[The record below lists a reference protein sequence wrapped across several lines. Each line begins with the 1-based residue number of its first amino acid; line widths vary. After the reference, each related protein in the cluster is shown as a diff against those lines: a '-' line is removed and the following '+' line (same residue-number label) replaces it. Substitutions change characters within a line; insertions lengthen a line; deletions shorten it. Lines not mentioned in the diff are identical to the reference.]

1 MKVFVTGGAGYIGSV
16 CVEELFAAGHEVV
29 VWDNLSEGHKAAL
42 HPRAVFLQGD
52 LLDRD
57 LLARAVQDHRP
68 EAVIH
73 FAGKALVP
81 ESMRDPSI
89 YYRVNVSGGLNLLD
103 AMVAAGC
110 KKIIFSSTCATY
122 GLPERVPMDESTP
135 QKPINPYGHS
145 KLMFERILAWYAQIH
160 GIIPTA
166 LRYFNAAGASA
177 ERGEHHRI
185 ETHLIPNVLFTALG
199 QRSHVE
205 VFGEQHATPDGTCIR
220 DYIHVR
226 DLASAHILALHREQ
240 PGFFNVGTGNGYSVR
255 QVIEAA
261 RKITKKE
268 ISVQGRSARAGD
280 PPKLVAASQK
290 LQRELGWKPVHSG
303 LEQILTSAWQWHQAH
318 PQGYAQ

>member
-16 CVEELFAAGHEVV
+16 CVEELFTAGHEVV
-29 VWDNLSEGHKAAL
+29 VWDNLSEGHKAAV

-57 LLARAVQDHRP
+57 LLLRAVQDHRP
-68 EAVIH
+68 GAVIH

-81 ESMRDPSI
+81 ESMRDPSV

-145 KLMFERILAWYAQIH
+145 KLVFEQILGWYAQIH
-160 GIIPTA
+160 GVIPTC

-177 ERGEHHRI
+177 ERGEHHRV
-185 ETHLIPNVLFTALG
+185 ETHLIPNVLFAAMG
-199 QRSHVE
+199 QKPQVE

-226 DLASAHILALHREQ
+226 DLASAHILALDREQ

-255 QVIEAA
+255 QVVEAA
-261 RKITKKE
+261 RKITKK
-268 ISVQGRSARAGD
+268 
-280 PPKLVAASQK
+280 PKLVAASQK
-290 LQRELGWKPVHSG
+290 LQRELGWKPVHSS
-303 LEQILTSAWQWHQAH
+303 LEQILSSAWDWHQAH
-318 PQGYAQ
+318 PRGYAG

>member
-1 MKVFVTGGAGYIGSV
+1 MKVLVTGGAGYIGSV

-57 LLARAVQDHRP
+57 LLLRAVLEHRP

-89 YYRVNVSGGLNLLD
+89 YYRVNVNGGLNLLD
-103 AMVAAGC
+103 AMVASGC

-122 GLPERVPMDESTP
+122 GLPERVPIDESTV

-145 KLMFERILAWYAQIH
+145 KLVFEQILGWYAQIH
-160 GIIPTA
+160 GIFPTC
-166 LRYFNAAGASA
+166 LRYFNAAGASP
-177 ERGEHHRI
+177 ERGEHHRV
-185 ETHLIPNVLFTALG
+185 ETHLIPNVLFTAMG
-199 QRSHVE
+199 QKPQVE

-226 DLASAHILALHREQ
+226 DLASAHILALQREQ
-240 PGFFNVGTGNGYSVR
+240 PGFFNVGTGNGYSVK
-255 QVIEAA
+255 QVIEVA

-268 ISVQGRSARAGD
+268 IPVQGRPARAGD
-280 PPKLVAASQK
+280 PPKHVAASQK
-290 LQRELGWKPVHSG
+290 LQRELGWKPVHSS
-303 LEQILTSAWQWHQAH
+303 LEQILASAWAWHQAH
-318 PQGYAQ
+318 PRGYEG